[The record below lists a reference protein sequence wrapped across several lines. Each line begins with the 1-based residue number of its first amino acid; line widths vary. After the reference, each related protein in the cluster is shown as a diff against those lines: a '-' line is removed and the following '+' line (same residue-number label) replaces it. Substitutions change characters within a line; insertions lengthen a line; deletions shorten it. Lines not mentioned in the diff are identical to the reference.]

1 MSLFLSYSSPIFLDP
16 STAKELNEHEGGTCD
31 VYLTVLDGRRV
42 LIKKL
47 KPEFEGNPH
56 YVAIFKK
63 EYELGCELR
72 HPNLVVYRDFIQS
85 KEGVM
90 IVLDYVDGL
99 TVEEILESS
108 PSYFSKPENL
118 GRMLK
123 ELLACVDYL
132 HKHQVLHLDLK
143 PSNIMITNLNSDV
156 KVLDLGFSY
165 SDTFNTTPG
174 CDITFAAPEQRDKSK
189 YGQIG
194 VGTDLYAIGRILQ
207 EIERVTEKRLP
218 RKYRKIMKRCLNEEV
233 EKRPESAEALLQNM
247 RRQSKLSRILAT
259 VLAVMVLGLAGT
271 MLYTP
276 WRKALLYAFNNA
288 NRSAILLSS
297 GVQYGILSEEEGT
310 CEVLSWQPVIENR
323 EYYTAHIANEAVI
336 NGKKYKTVA
345 IADSAFMNNE
355 KLRSVYFAST
365 VEHIGYGA
373 FFNCQNLSS
382 IHLPPSVKTID
393 ESAFGRCLGLSSVVL
408 SPNLKILR
416 VGVFADNALESI
428 KIPEGME
435 VLDKDCLACNKKLK
449 KVKLPNSLKELGRGV
464 FWECSGL
471 EEVNIPEG
479 VEKMGDYVFL
489 RCPNLKD
496 VYNYASEP
504 QDANELFDSPKVRVH
519 VKKSALKAYQ
529 EHPVWGKQTLVAD
542 L

>member
-1 MSLFLSYSSPIFLDP
+1 
-16 STAKELNEHEGGTCD
+16 
-31 VYLTVLDGRRV
+31 
-42 LIKKL
+42 
-47 KPEFEGNPH
+47 
-56 YVAIFKK
+56 
-63 EYELGCELR
+63 
-72 HPNLVVYRDFIQS
+72 
-85 KEGVM
+85 
-90 IVLDYVDGL
+90 
-99 TVEEILESS
+99 
-108 PSYFSKPENL
+108 
-118 GRMLK
+118 
-123 ELLACVDYL
+123 
-132 HKHQVLHLDLK
+132 
-143 PSNIMITNLNSDV
+143 
-156 KVLDLGFSY
+156 
-165 SDTFNTTPG
+165 
-174 CDITFAAPEQRDKSK
+174 
-189 YGQIG
+189 
-194 VGTDLYAIGRILQ
+194 
-207 EIERVTEKRLP
+207 
-218 RKYRKIMKRCLNEEV
+218 IMKRCLNEEV
-233 EKRPESAEALLQNM
+233 EKRPESADALLQNM

-323 EYYTAHIANEAVI
+323 EYCVANIASEAII

-345 IADSAFMNNE
+345 IADSAFMNND

-365 VEHIGYGA
+365 VVHIGNGA
-373 FFNCQNLSS
+373 FFNCKNLSS

-393 ESAFGRCLGLSSVVL
+393 ESAFGRCPGLSSVVL
-408 SPNLKILR
+408 SPNLKILP

-519 VKKSALKAYQ
+519 VKKFALKAYQ

>member
-218 RKYRKIMKRCLNEEV
+218 R
-233 EKRPESAEALLQNM
+233 
-247 RRQSKLSRILAT
+247 
-259 VLAVMVLGLAGT
+259 
-271 MLYTP
+271 
-276 WRKALLYAFNNA
+276 
-288 NRSAILLSS
+288 
-297 GVQYGILSEEEGT
+297 
-310 CEVLSWQPVIENR
+310 
-323 EYYTAHIANEAVI
+323 
-336 NGKKYKTVA
+336 
-345 IADSAFMNNE
+345 
-355 KLRSVYFAST
+355 
-365 VEHIGYGA
+365 
-373 FFNCQNLSS
+373 
-382 IHLPPSVKTID
+382 
-393 ESAFGRCLGLSSVVL
+393 
-408 SPNLKILR
+408 
-416 VGVFADNALESI
+416 
-428 KIPEGME
+428 
-435 VLDKDCLACNKKLK
+435 
-449 KVKLPNSLKELGRGV
+449 
-464 FWECSGL
+464 
-471 EEVNIPEG
+471 
-479 VEKMGDYVFL
+479 
-489 RCPNLKD
+489 
-496 VYNYASEP
+496 
-504 QDANELFDSPKVRVH
+504 
-519 VKKSALKAYQ
+519 
-529 EHPVWGKQTLVAD
+529 
-542 L
+542 

>member
-31 VYLTVLDGRRV
+31 VYLTIHDGRRV
-42 LIKKL
+42 LVKKL
-47 KPEFEGNPH
+47 KPEFEGDPH

-63 EYELGCELR
+63 EYELGRELK

-99 TVEEILESS
+99 TIEEVLESS
-108 PSYFSKPENL
+108 PSYFCKSENIE
-118 GRMLK
+118 RMLN

-174 CDITFAAPEQRDKSK
+174 CDITFAAPEQRDKSR

-194 VGTDLYAIGRILQ
+194 VGSDLYAIGRILQ
-207 EIERVTEKRLP
+207 EIERVTKKRLP
-218 RKYRKIMKRCLNEEV
+218 RKYRKIMKRCLNDEI
-233 EKRPESAEALLQNM
+233 EKRPKSAEALLQNM
-247 RRQSKLSRILAT
+247 RRQSKLSRIW
-259 VLAVMVLGLAGT
+259 VVVIGLAST

-288 NRSAILLSS
+288 NRSAIVLSS

-310 CEVLSWQPVIENR
+310 CEVLSWQPVVEDR
-323 EYYTAHIANEAVI
+323 AYYTAHIASEAVI

-393 ESAFGRCLGLSSVVL
+393 ESAFGSCDGLSSVVL
-408 SPNLKILR
+408 SPNLKILS
-416 VGVFADNALESI
+416 VGTFALDALESVI
-428 KIPEGME
+428 IPEGME
-435 VLDKDCLACNKKLK
+435 VLDKDCLASNKGLK
-449 KVKLPNSLKELGRGV
+449 KVKLPSSLKVLGRGV
-464 FWECSGL
+464 FWECSEL

-479 VEKMGDYVFL
+479 VVEMGDYVFL

-496 VYNYASEP
+496 VYNYASLP
-504 QDANELFDSPKVRVH
+504 QDANELFESPKVRVH
-519 VKKSALKAYQ
+519 VKKASLKAYR